1 MRSSQHGP
9 VTRFD
14 LARTLAGR
22 GRYWT
27 TAYLVDGLLV
37 DTGCAHAAPELLAA
51 VADRRVET
59 VVNTH
64 THEDHIGADGP
75 LQRRHRAVVRAHPA
89 AVPVIA
95 DPRGEQSLHFY
106 RRVLW
111 GWPEAAIA
119 SALADGEEVRTES
132 HRFQAVYTPGHT
144 GDHLSLYEPERGW
157 LFTGDLY
164 VGGRDRA
171 ITAGADVWGVVASL
185 KRVAALTPTTLF
197 PGSARIPDLPGAALA
212 AKVDHLEELGGRVLD
227 LHRSGAGVGEIVSRL
242 LGPPMWI
249 EAVTL
254 GHFSRRNLVRSYL
267 GLNPPRPP
275 RLRPRRR
282 ASSSPTS
289 G

>member
-1 MRSSQHGP
+1 MMLRSSQHGP

-27 TAYLVDGLLV
+27 TAYLVDDLMV
-37 DTGCAHAAPELLAA
+37 DTGCAHAAPELLATLA
-51 VADRRVET
+51 GRHLET

-64 THEDHIGADGP
+64 PHEDHIGADGP
-75 LQRRHRAVVRAHPA
+75 LQRRHRAVVRAHPL

-95 DPRGEQSLHFY
+95 DPVGEQPLHPY

-111 GWPEAAIA
+111 GWPEPAAA
-119 SALADGEEVRTES
+119 VALADGEEVATAS
-132 HRFQAVYTPGHT
+132 HRFRVVFTPGHS
-144 GDHLSLYEPERGW
+144 GDHLCLHEPERGW

-171 ITAGADVWGVVASL
+171 ITAGADVWAVIASL
-185 KRVAALTPTTLF
+185 KRVAALAPTTLF
-197 PGSARIPDLPGAALA
+197 PGSARIPEFAGPALA
-212 AKVDHLEELGGRVLD
+212 AKIDHLEELGGRVLD
-227 LHRSGAGVGEIVSRL
+227 LHRAGAGVGEIVARL

-249 EAVTL
+249 ELVTH
-254 GHFSRRNLVRSYL
+254 GHFSR
-267 GLNPPRPP
+267 PRLP
-275 RLRPRRR
+275 RLRSHRRV
-282 ASSSPTS
+282 SPAPAP